1 MDKEIKDFL
10 DWYKKKEDDDAYI
23 EVKDAYERAWSCR
36 DFELSHL
43 WQRSIFLAAFLIA
56 IAGAY
61 GTLLTNMY
69 FSGEQSNVYV
79 CSESSSCCDKTAVV
93 EKVKCE
99 AEAITYQQ
107 NAIAAGLCWLGIAF
121 SILWVMMA
129 KGSKYWFE
137 RYEMTICDF
146 ENDEVCGD
154 KLKDFPH
161 HGKLATLNHGKYDEN
176 IFSTKAGHYSV
187 SKVNCAIGI
196 ISLIAFSFL
205 SMLHFGDCLRVRF
218 GLQNLQCAVFAVA
231 HWLFCGAILLVILC
245 FLCKSSHKDEDEKNE
260 R

>member
-1 MDKEIKDFL
+1 MDKEIKEFL
-10 DWYKKKEDDDAYI
+10 DWYKKKECDGAFI
-23 EVKDAYERAWSCR
+23 EPKDVYERAWACR

-61 GTLLTNMY
+61 GTLLINMY
-69 FSGEQSNVYV
+69 FLCAQKS
-79 CSESSSCCDKTAVV
+79 
-93 EKVKCE
+93 
-99 AEAITYQQ
+99 ITYQQ
-107 NAIAAGLCWLGIAF
+107 HAIAAALCWLGIAF

-146 ENDEVCGD
+146 ENDEEYGKQIQYV
-154 KLKDFPH
+154 PH
-161 HGKLATLNHGKYDEN
+161 HGKLATLNPGKYDEN

-205 SMLHFGDCLRVRF
+205 SMLHFGQFLCVYFD
-218 GLQNLQCAVFAVA
+218 LQNLQCVVFAVA
-231 HWLFCGAILLVILC
+231 HWLFCGAILLSILC
-245 FLCKSSHKDEDEKNE
+245 FLCKSGHKDEDNE
-260 R
+260 I